1 MESGDGDEVP
11 DDSLPDVESEDDQS
25 DGAEHSLSLAE
36 LRRRMR
42 GDGYSWIEEVISYH
56 QREVIPAD
64 PRHPPHE

>member
-25 DGAEHSLSLAE
+25 DGGALHSLSLAE

-42 GDGYSWIEEVISYH
+42 GDGYS
-56 QREVIPAD
+56 
-64 PRHPPHE
+64 